1 MAASNEEQ
9 LLKKKQLENAFAYL
23 DTDHSGYITIEE
35 VKAFLDGSEETGEEI
50 KQIFQEVDQ
59 NGDGQISKN

>member
-9 LLKKKQLENAFAYL
+9 LLQRKQLENAFAYL

-35 VKAFLDGSEETGEEI
+35 VKAFLDGTEETANEI
-50 KQIFQEVDQ
+50 KGIFDEVDK
-59 NGDGQISKN
+59 NGDGKISKN